1 VNSEEDV
8 TMAYYAASQI
18 LVFLSQEF
26 GFPKV
31 VSMLP
36 RWGAGERTA
45 EVVKESLGVT
55 PEELDR
61 RFRAWLV
68 PRLDRYTKQ
77 YVPDLHTPPLD
88 DARKAARASPNDA
101 KKEVELAL
109 ALYADGQKPEGDA
122 VLAEALRIDPKQ
134 PDAHYVML
142 RLALREKNFQE
153 AERIVAKMIADGN
166 DGYAIRM
173 KAALLAENKKDAA
186 AEKQDLEAA
195 YRLDPSQVEP
205 LQGLY
210 DLAHK
215 KSDKEGELWA
225 LQRLAMLDQ
234 HDRKV
239 WNLLL
244 ERLLERGEWEE
255 AAKIGESAM
264 FVDVKNWRTHRMYA
278 RALARTGRFVSAVY
292 ELNSALVCKPKPK
305 DEAEIY
311 GELAKAYDK
320 LSQPEMAKQ
329 ARELEKQVESA
340 PAAAPPPAHR
350 GHQADDDQGT

>member
-1 VNSEEDV
+1 
-8 TMAYYAASQI
+8 MAYYAASQI
-18 LVFLSQEF
+18 LVFLAQEF

-45 EVVKESLGVT
+45 RGGQGVARH
-55 PEELDR
+55 R
-61 RFRAWLV
+61 RRRSSTAASAPGSR
-68 PRLDRYTKQ
+68 PRLARYTKQ

-122 VLAEALRIDPKQ
+122 VLAEALRLDPKQ
-134 PDAHYVML
+134 PDAEYVTL
-142 RLALREKNFQE
+142 RVALREKNVPE

-173 KAALLAENKKDAA
+173 KAALLAENRKDAA
-186 AEKQDLEAA
+186 AEKQNLEAA
-195 YRLDPSQVEP
+195 NRLDPTQVEP

-215 KSDKEGELWA
+215 SERQGRRA
-225 LQRLAMLDQ
+225 LGAPAHRHARPARPQGVEPAPRAPARAGRVGGGAE
-234 HDRKV
+234 DRA
-239 WNLLL
+239 
-244 ERLLERGEWEE
+244 RARC
-255 AAKIGESAM
+255 SSTCS
-264 FVDVKNWRTHRMYA
+264 NWRTHRLYA

-320 LSQPEMAKQ
+320 LSEPEMAKQ
-329 ARELEKQVESA
+329 ARELERQVASA
-340 PAAAPPPAHR
+340 PAAAPPASRRHN
-350 GHQADDDQGT
+350 ADDDDQGT